1 MQNHHSVNAIKQTW
15 KWLTMILLAFN
26 GVGALFGGY
35 HLMHDP
41 SGRSIQLPSEFLNGS
56 IFPDY
61 FIPGLALF
69 VLIGILSIISFG
81 FGLFRAALFSNL
93 VTIQGILL
101 AGWLLIQILT
111 IREFYF
117 LQVIFGSIAL
127 FFIFAGRTLKPYKTE
142 HSRYAPPSR

>member
-69 VLIGILSIISFG
+69 LCMGVMSVVTFG
-81 FGLFRAALFSNL
+81 FGVLQHKAFPIM
-93 VTIQGILL
+93 VIIQGIMLT
-101 AGWLLIQILT
+101 GWLLIQILT